1 MIYLTQ
7 ARVDFARAA
16 KYGLRDSYRW
26 HQAVWASFP
35 GRAEEKRDFLTRLD
49 RQNDGFR
56 VLILSVTEPTRPDW
70 CVAAEWGTRAIS
82 ESFWN
87 SPSFLFQ
94 LCANPSK
101 KVAKTGADGTRTK
114 NGHRVPLRKREDL
127 EAWILRKA
135 EQGGF
140 RVDAANLRIV
150 PRGREYFEI
159 SGRGEKGLHSVVDFS
174 GELVVTDP
182 ARFRETFQR
191 GIGSAKGFG
200 FGMLVLQP
208 VRS

>member
-7 ARVDFARAA
+7 SRVDFAHAA
-16 KYGLRDSYRW
+16 KHGLRDSYRW
-26 HQAVWASFP
+26 HQAIWAAFP
-35 GRAEEKRDFLTRLD
+35 RRAEEKRDFLTRLD

-56 VLILSVTEPTRPDW
+56 ALIISVTEPTRPDW
-70 CVAAEWGTRAIS
+70 CAVADWSTRAIS
-82 ESFWN
+82 ESFWK

-94 LCANPSK
+94 LCANPSR

-114 NGHRVPLRKREDL
+114 NGHRVPLQKREEL
-127 EAWILRKA
+127 EEWILRKA

-140 RVDAANLRIV
+140 SVDAANLRVV

-159 SGRGEKGLHSVVDFS
+159 PGRGEKGLHSVVDFS
-174 GELVVTDP
+174 GELAVTDL